1 LLLYLNKKASIKEAF
16 LIQCRGAGVNR
27 VVLESI
33 VIGYHWLI
41 LAGK

>member
-1 LLLYLNKKASIKEAF
+1 MEEAF
-16 LIQCRGAGVNR
+16 LIQYRGAGVNR

-41 LAGK
+41 LVGK